1 MKRISLNESVLKFFL
16 IFKLGLGTLNNCCVY
31 PYWTIQNYYLKLMTV
46 FLLYG
51 YIDLTATELIVYKMV
66 ILYQVKIINLK
77 IKVCVLLLLRNLKIL
92 LES

>member
-1 MKRISLNESVLKFFL
+1 
-16 IFKLGLGTLNNCCVY
+16 
-31 PYWTIQNYYLKLMTV
+31 MTV